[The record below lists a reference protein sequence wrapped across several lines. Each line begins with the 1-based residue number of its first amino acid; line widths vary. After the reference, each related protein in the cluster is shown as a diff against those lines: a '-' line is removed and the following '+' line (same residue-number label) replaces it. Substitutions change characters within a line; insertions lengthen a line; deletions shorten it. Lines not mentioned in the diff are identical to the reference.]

1 MSSMCDQTDNIASL
15 ITSVTGQDCPRSGT
29 WQALATALP
38 PISVRQGDI
47 MPGANG
53 RVVTWKLVQPETPD
67 QGIPSTS
74 GHS

>member
-1 MSSMCDQTDNIASL
+1 MNNMSNPVDNTAL
-15 ITSVTGQDCPRSGT
+15 QITSVTGQDCPRSGT

-53 RVVTWKLVQPETPD
+53 RVVTWELVQPETPA
-67 QGIPSTS
+67 QGIPSKS

>member
-1 MSSMCDQTDNIASL
+1 MCSMSNQANNTALQM
-15 ITSVTGQDCPRSGT
+15 TSVTGQDCPRSGT

-53 RVVTWKLVQPETPD
+53 RVVTWELVQPETPG
-67 QGIPSTS
+67 QGISSKS